1 MEISYLVKELRK
13 EKKLTQKQLAVALGI
28 SATCYAGY
36 EQGYRE
42 PNIEMIKKMSDF
54 FGVSVDYLLGRS
66 DDFGNIN
73 TNADLSSEESEII
86 ETFRSLTSE
95 RDKTLFLLFVRN
107 MQPAS
112 FAKKY
117 KKPDETHRA

>member
-1 MEISYLVKELRK
+1 MRLRELRLEKGLTLSKLAGKLFSSEQVLSRYETGQREPDIEMLTKLANYFGCSIDYLV
-13 EKKLTQKQLAVALGI
+13 
-28 SATCYAGY
+28 
-36 EQGYRE
+36 
-42 PNIEMIKKMSDF
+42 
-54 FGVSVDYLLGRS
+54 GRS

-86 ETFRSLTSE
+86 ETFRSLTSD

>member
-1 MEISYLVKELRK
+1 MRIRELRI
-13 EKKLTQKQLAVALGI
+13 EKGITHRQLAESIHTGVTNIARWERELVEPSSSYIIAL
-28 SATCYAGY
+28 SNYFECST
-36 EQGYRE
+36 
-42 PNIEMIKKMSDF
+42 
-54 FGVSVDYLLGRS
+54 DYLLGRS
-66 DDFGNIN
+66 DDFGNVN

-86 ETFRSLTSE
+86 ETFRSLTSD

>member
-1 MEISYLVKELRK
+1 MIIENPEIEAIKKYLKEHKISYLTLSEKSGIPIGSLRNIFS
-13 EKKLTQKQLAVALGI
+13 GI
-28 SATCYAGY
+28 SKNPRLDTIQAILRALDLPEQRIDATLATT
-36 EQGYRE
+36 
-42 PNIEMIKKMSDF
+42 
-54 FGVSVDYLLGRS
+54 YLTL
-66 DDFGNIN
+66 
-73 TNADLSSEESEII
+73 EEEEII